1 MFEELEKKQINK
13 NNSTQIS
20 PPATPPLINQGD
32 ISKHKNEHE
41 DKQEIEDIFAD
52 IEKADTL
59 KIKNTQNGF
68 KKEEDVSNNK
78 KESIKKILF
87 LLSFLIIFILIIG
100 GFFLAYKLVF
110 NNKQEEQQIPFEDL
124 KEENAPIESMQNT
137 STNQKQVQ
145 IEPLSGQ
152 TEQKNKENE
161 IIESSKALLDTDQ
174 DGLTDEEELGL
185 GLNINKNDSDDDGLF
200 DREELRV
207 YKTDP
212 LNKDTDGDGYL
223 DGAEV
228 KNGFNPN
235 GAGRL
240 YDIN

>member
-1 MFEELEKKQINK
+1 MIIFMFEELEKKQINK

-59 KIKNTQNGF
+59 KI
-68 KKEEDVSNNK
+68 
-78 KESIKKILF
+78 
-87 LLSFLIIFILIIG
+87 
-100 GFFLAYKLVF
+100 
-110 NNKQEEQQIPFEDL
+110 
-124 KEENAPIESMQNT
+124 
-137 STNQKQVQ
+137 
-145 IEPLSGQ
+145 
-152 TEQKNKENE
+152 KNKENE

>member
-1 MFEELEKKQINK
+1 MIIFMFEELEKKQINK

-124 KEENAPIESMQNT
+124 K
-137 STNQKQVQ
+137 
-145 IEPLSGQ
+145 
-152 TEQKNKENE
+152 KENE

-212 LNKDTDGDGYL
+212 
-223 DGAEV
+223 
-228 KNGFNPN
+228 
-235 GAGRL
+235 
-240 YDIN
+240 